1 MEPPRAE
8 AVSKRGAK
16 EAGLESPAPEV
27 LELLCRYANAA
38 RGAGGGAVHGSVRDA
53 IALHAG
59 VLPPELRRD
68 PPDAACD
75 EVVQMY
81 RFPRGRVAP
90 HVGRLREACGAR
102 AAPLPLHARCIDEDP
117 ALECALP
124 CFVDA
129 DDWVRFLQEMLPAAF
144 ALLGVAA
151 AAAGGEAPPAPAPC
165 KELRWPLVALTGALA
180 GKRHLLAFVP
190 ADDPVHCLLG
200 AADSRRTVD
209 LRVFLGA
216 GKGAATGPGAPAPAL
231 GPARAGV
238 ATGVRVTLDPQ
249 TERWSVAA
257 AKDAATEGAQAEA
270 ETVIGAGA
278 AAGRHGDNYEEEMYY
293 DMDDALMRALDTL
306 RAAVEAVPPGA
317 TGSVLEVCFP
327 GWLALSVPV
336 NQVKDAGHLK
346 NYIYAAF
353 ADLAQ
358 RQEGEG
364 RGVRVRTKDER
375 VGTAA
380 LRGGGSAELVATMVP
395 LPKETPGHQVQWVR
409 AAWGA
414 LPGEEG
420 GWEHAS
426 RRAAEQIFR
435 GLEHLRQQA
444 SHYTIF
450 ARAVL
455 CFRLPF
461 LLTTMVSG
469 RFEAL

>member
-8 AVSKRGAK
+8 LTSKRGAE

-38 RGAGGGAVHGSVRDA
+38 RGAGRGVVHHSVRDA

-75 EVVQMY
+75 EVVRMY
-81 RFPRGRVAP
+81 RFPSERVAS

-117 ALECALP
+117 TLECALP
-124 CFVDA
+124 CFYDA
-129 DDWVRFLQEMLPAAF
+129 DDWVAFLQALLLAAF
-144 ALLGVAA
+144 TLLGVAA
-151 AAAGGEAPPAPAPC
+151 TATGGEAPPAPAPC
-165 KELRWPLVALTGALA
+165 KELRWPLVPLTGGLA
-180 GKRHLLAFVP
+180 KKQHLLAFLP
-190 ADDPVHCLLG
+190 ADDPVPCLIG

-216 GKGAATGPGAPAPAL
+216 GRNAATGPDAPPALAPA
-231 GPARAGV
+231 RVGV
-238 ATGVRVTLDPQ
+238 TTGVRVTLDPQ
-249 TERWSVAA
+249 TEQWSVAA
-257 AKDAATEGAQAEA
+257 AKDAATEGAQEEA
-270 ETVIGAGA
+270 ETGIGAGVA
-278 AAGRHGDNYEEEMYY
+278 ARKHGDDYEEEEMYY
-293 DMDDALMRALDTL
+293 DMDDAVIRALDTL
-306 RAAVEAVPPGA
+306 RAAVEAIPPGA

-327 GWLALSVPV
+327 GWLTLSVPAD
-336 NQVKDAGHLK
+336 QVKNAGDLK
-346 NYIYAAF
+346 KYIHAAF

-358 RQEGEG
+358 RQEKEG
-364 RGVRVRTKDER
+364 GVRVRMKDER
-375 VGTAA
+375 VGTVA
-380 LRGGGSAELVATMVP
+380 LRGGGNAELVAAM
-395 LPKETPGHQVQWVR
+395 LPPPKGTPKHQVQRLHV
-409 AAWGA
+409 AWGV
-414 LPGEEG
+414 LSGEEG

-435 GLEHLRQQA
+435 ELQHLRQQA

-461 LLTTMVSG
+461 LLTTMVRG
-469 RFEAL
+469 LEVL